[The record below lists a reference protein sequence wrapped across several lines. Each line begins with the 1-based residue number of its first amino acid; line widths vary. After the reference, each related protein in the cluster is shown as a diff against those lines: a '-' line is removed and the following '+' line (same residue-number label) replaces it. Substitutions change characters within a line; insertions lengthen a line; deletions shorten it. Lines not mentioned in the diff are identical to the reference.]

1 MLGFLLATV
10 DGGWCFVRGTRVSR
24 VVALAARVGSSRT
37 RAVTRGLRSLVSVL
51 FEDLDAV
58 RFASFLCQLLGGLSF
73 LLQREKR
80 DVRRRED
87 PDGRTETQRVRTKK
101 ERERV

>member
-1 MLGFLLATV
+1 MVLGFLLATV
-10 DGGWCFVRGTRVSR
+10 DGGWCFVRGTRGSR

-37 RAVTRGLRSLVSVL
+37 RAGTEGLRSLVSVL

-58 RFASFLCQLLGGLSF
+58 RFASFLCPLLGGVSS

-87 PDGRTETQRVRTKK
+87 PKGGRRLNAFRQGK
-101 ERERV
+101 RERV